1 MAVKKAHSHTFE
13 Q

>member
-1 MAVKKAHSHTFE
+1 MAVKKAHSHAFE